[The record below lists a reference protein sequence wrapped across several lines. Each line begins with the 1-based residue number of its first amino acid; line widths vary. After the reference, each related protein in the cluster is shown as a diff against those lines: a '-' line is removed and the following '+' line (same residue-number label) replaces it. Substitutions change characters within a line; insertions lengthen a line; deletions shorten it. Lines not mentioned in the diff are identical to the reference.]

1 MTWKF
6 WKKSAKPVEATRPA
20 SLGGPSKV
28 GGYSGPARGSVDPVP
43 PKTTGTLRPVGVE
56 PPAPWPQLP
65 NAPRRPVAGKPF
77 HGGEIPALA
86 ELEPYTAAWQAKLE
100 ELLPQGAR
108 VNITIAPNITPE
120 HIDVVCKVAPTDIP
134 NRDYMA
140 NVARGKNPQ
149 RQDLKD
155 FTYGQIALQIA
166 GLGTCCRLKVG
177 CVLLTEE
184 GRVAGMG
191 YNGAGPGM
199 PHCNENHC
207 NENCRC
213 IRTVHA
219 EQNALNASSG
229 KPYTAYVTHEPCL
242 NCTKELAL
250 AGVRRVVFLK
260 PYSSIAPA
268 ERDARQEWLNH
279 YNIAW
284 EQLPASGAI

>member
-6 WKKSAKPVEATRPA
+6 WKKGEKPEEATRPA

-43 PKTTGTLRPVGVE
+43 PKTTGTLRPPL
-56 PPAPWPQLP
+56 PPAPK
-65 NAPRRPVAGKPF
+65 RPVAGKPF

-86 ELEPYTAAWQAKLE
+86 ALEPYTAAWQAKLE

-108 VNITIAPNITPE
+108 VNITVEPNVPAQ
-120 HIDVVCKVAPTDIP
+120 HIDVVCVVEPQKKD
-134 NRDYMA
+134 
-140 NVARGKNPQ
+140 AR

-177 CVLLTEE
+177 CVLLTKE

-229 KPYTAYVTHEPCL
+229 TPYTAYVTAEPCL